1 MWIHSRALAHTRHTL
16 HPVSHTFI
24 IFADPIKNQEAVFSF
39 PITVLKYPNDN
50 NFILTHSSRFSS
62 SWCRSQGN
70 RHLKEL
76 SHPQSR
82 QQTRRAVVAHAFNP
96 CTLEAEAGRSLS

>member
-50 NFILTHSSRFSS
+50 NFILTHSSKVIKAEKEE
-62 SWCRSQGN
+62 WKIPTPAMVVGIWG
-70 RHLKEL
+70 HLFT
-76 SHPQSR
+76 SY
-82 QQTRRAVVAHAFNP
+82 
-96 CTLEAEAGRSLS
+96 